1 MITIAADETLAR
13 YINQNGVAPGP
24 KKTIQ
29 FIQALKMRSTPALMS
44 QDGKGYKATAQ
55 VKIFDPCGSWTW
67 YITEFDGKDECFGL
81 VLGHERELG
90 YFTISELSTLEGRM
104 GIGLEIDTHFLPT
117 ILDRIK

>member
-1 MITIAADETLAR
+1 MIPIAADETLAR
-13 YINQNGVAPGP
+13 YINQNGVKPGP

-29 FIQALKMRSTPALMS
+29 FIQALKMRATPAICA
-44 QDGKGYKATAQ
+44 QDGKGNKATAY

-67 YITEFDGKDECFGL
+67 YITEFDGADECFGL

-117 ILDRIK
+117 TLDKIK